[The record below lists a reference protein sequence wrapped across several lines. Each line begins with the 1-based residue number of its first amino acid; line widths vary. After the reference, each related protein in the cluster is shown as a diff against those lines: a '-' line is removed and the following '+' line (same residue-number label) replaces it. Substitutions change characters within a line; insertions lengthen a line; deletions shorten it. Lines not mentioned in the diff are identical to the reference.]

1 MAISEIKRTMVDNV
15 FSVLTLDNLKK
26 TFFSTL
32 KIEKNVVLGIAAE
45 IACMA
50 VLMLIVFAFAL
61 VLTYAWRL

>member
-15 FSVLTLDNLKK
+15 FSVLTPDNLKK

-32 KIEKNVVLGIAAE
+32 KIEKKVVLGVAVE

-50 VLMLIVFAFAL
+50 VLMLIAFAFAFI
-61 VLTYAWRL
+61 LTFAWRL